1 MRPSSLLFLELPREG
16 GLMGALGTPSPVRT
30 PSTSETEMS
39 TMCQE
44 YRSSSATTV
53 AFSDSSLLKTQSS
66 DLENKEDLS
75 VGRSPRKTKAAQD
88 QSQRPSKTKATQ
100 GPRSKPNKTKATQG
114 PRQRLR
120 KAKVAH
126 GRSWGPSKA
135 AATQGQNWGLIR
147 SSSKTKTFYD
157 PGGSPSNTEATQSTS
172 VGRFQQD

>member
-1 MRPSSLLFLELPREG
+1 
-16 GLMGALGTPSPVRT
+16 MGALGTPSPVRT

-44 YRSSSATTV
+44 YRSSSTTTV

-66 DLENKEDLS
+66 DSENKEDLS
-75 VGRSPRKTKAAQD
+75 VGQSPRKTKAAQD

-100 GPRSKPNKTKATQG
+100 GPRPKPNKTKATQG

-135 AATQGQNWGLIR
+135 AAAAQGQSWGLVR

-157 PGGSPSNTEATQSTS
+157 PGGSPSNTESTQSQCQCPGKTEDPQGTS
-172 VGRFQQD
+172 VGGFQQD